1 MKANIMF
8 PYALHH
14 ILKFAPLQYMKF
26 SITLSSIS
34 KQLSE
39 VASIA
44 CSAPN
49 KEDITQNILI
59 NVTGNELTFKAT
71 NYNIELQTKIPVM
84 DVVSE
89 GETTVNAVKLKD
101 TLANLD
107 INSDVVFELA
117 NEKLIISNSSVSFE
131 IRARSSKDFP
141 SFEIDNIVQSIVLKQ
156 KQLKNIIDSSSFCV
170 SNEDFRDYLKG
181 VRFELNGTKLEIF
194 TSDGHR
200 MAILE
205 TNLDN
210 QEPTIAPF
218 GAILTKRCATQLS
231 KILDDNGESE
241 VTLSFTKNAVLT
253 TCNNYSLVSKQIICG
268 YPNVRTVIPRTIDT
282 QLSIPRESFS
292 NLIKQVSVLSSKRI
306 NGVTFNFGN
315 GKVDLRC
322 ENSEHEVATASLDLP
337 DAQTPIEISLNSQY
351 VREVLNVLKS
361 ENVLFCFSQ
370 PMAQVMIKPDT
381 EENEFGIKS
390 SYIIS
395 KVVV

>member
-1 MKANIMF
+1 
-8 PYALHH
+8 
-14 ILKFAPLQYMKF
+14 MKF

-231 KILDDNGESE
+231 KILDVNGESE

-253 TCNNYSLVSKQIICG
+253 TSNNYSLVSKQIICG

-337 DAQTPIEISLNSQY
+337 DAQPPIEISLNSQY

>member
-1 MKANIMF
+1 
-8 PYALHH
+8 
-14 ILKFAPLQYMKF
+14 MKF

-131 IRARSSKDFP
+131 IWARSSKDFP

>member
-1 MKANIMF
+1 
-8 PYALHH
+8 
-14 ILKFAPLQYMKF
+14 MKF

-44 CSAPN
+44 YSAPN

-89 GETTVNAVKLKD
+89 GEITVNAVKLKD

-117 NEKLIISNSSVSFE
+117 NEKLIISNSCVSFE

>member
-1 MKANIMF
+1 
-8 PYALHH
+8 
-14 ILKFAPLQYMKF
+14 MKF

-49 KEDITQNILI
+49 KEDMTQNILI

>member
-1 MKANIMF
+1 
-8 PYALHH
+8 
-14 ILKFAPLQYMKF
+14 MKF

-141 SFEIDNIVQSIVLKQ
+141 SFKIDNIVQSIVLKQ

>member
-1 MKANIMF
+1 
-8 PYALHH
+8 
-14 ILKFAPLQYMKF
+14 MKF

-141 SFEIDNIVQSIVLKQ
+141 SFELDNIVQSIVLKQ

>member
-1 MKANIMF
+1 
-8 PYALHH
+8 
-14 ILKFAPLQYMKF
+14 MKF

-370 PMAQVMIKPDT
+370 PMAQVMIKPNT

-395 KVVV
+395 KVAV

>member
-1 MKANIMF
+1 
-8 PYALHH
+8 
-14 ILKFAPLQYMKF
+14 MKF

-49 KEDITQNILI
+49 KEDVTQNILI

>member
-1 MKANIMF
+1 
-8 PYALHH
+8 
-14 ILKFAPLQYMKF
+14 MKF

-44 CSAPN
+44 YSAPN

>member
-1 MKANIMF
+1 
-8 PYALHH
+8 
-14 ILKFAPLQYMKF
+14 MKF

-306 NGVTFNFGN
+306 NGVTFNFGH

>member
-1 MKANIMF
+1 
-8 PYALHH
+8 
-14 ILKFAPLQYMKF
+14 MKF

-210 QEPTIAPF
+210 QEPTIAPC

>member
-1 MKANIMF
+1 
-8 PYALHH
+8 
-14 ILKFAPLQYMKF
+14 MKF

-141 SFEIDNIVQSIVLKQ
+141 SFEIDNVVQSIVLKQ

>member
-1 MKANIMF
+1 
-8 PYALHH
+8 
-14 ILKFAPLQYMKF
+14 MKF

-181 VRFELNGTKLEIF
+181 IRFELNGTKLEIF